1 MGELK
6 ITRKTN
12 ISLKPVILDEINLLR
27 IKHELMRNLILRH
40 ENFNLATSVRDLITI
55 FNVERR
61 ITSQLPLMI

>member
-27 IKHELMRNLILRH
+27 IKHELMRNSILRH

>member
-27 IKHELMRNLILRH
+27 IKHVDAKF
-40 ENFNLATSVRDLITI
+40 NFEKRE
-55 FNVERR
+55 F
-61 ITSQLPLMI
+61 